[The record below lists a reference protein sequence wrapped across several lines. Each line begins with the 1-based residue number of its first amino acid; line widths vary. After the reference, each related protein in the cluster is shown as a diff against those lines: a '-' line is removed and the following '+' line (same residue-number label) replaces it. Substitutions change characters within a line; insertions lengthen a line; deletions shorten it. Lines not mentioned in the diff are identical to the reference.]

1 LVDPVIPSS
10 VRSSWLT
17 RAYLTIDP
25 RSLGAGRIALGL
37 VLLLDLLRRA
47 PVITLWYSNQG
58 LMPNHTALWRPP
70 FPHTF
75 SFFFMASWP
84 GEAAI
89 GFFLCGC
96 AYLMLLVG
104 NRTRLAHLASLLG
117 VLSLHGRTL
126 FVQNGGDVA
135 LVELC
140 TWTLFLPMGARY
152 SIDALRVRMRANP
165 EARPDDLVCRGA
177 HPPEKTPVVSLA
189 VLAIVAQLAV
199 IYLFNALQKNGPTWR
214 GGSAIHYMLHSEGLV
229 TALGLWVR
237 GWLSPRQSQAL
248 TWSALAIE
256 GGLPLLLL
264 IPVAQRYARR
274 LCIFLIVSLH
284 VGIGLF
290 FNLGIFAPAM
300 IAFTPLL
307 VPTEDW
313 EAFESW
319 RSRRARA
326 RRGGPRRVCLRLARV
341 LNALD
346 RQGVLRLRDTKSPEP
361 APWRLGLRAR
371 RASLRESA
379 LALLMIL
386 ATVRT
391 AFDNHAVTRLDAS
404 RQPKVVDTI
413 TTYLQMLQAWLL
425 FAPDAPMTDA
435 AVAVEAITAD
445 GRRVDP
451 LNELASR
458 HSWLGSTIPQRLGY
472 DALMN
477 AYLLRLPYWP
487 PYFNAFEEWILRYP
501 ERTGRA
507 GDRIVSFQVITLEQD
522 LPPPGERQPRNARTH
537 LLFKYPD

>member
-1 LVDPVIPSS
+1 
-10 VRSSWLT
+10 
-17 RAYLTIDP
+17 
-25 RSLGAGRIALGL
+25 
-37 VLLLDLLRRA
+37 
-47 PVITLWYSNQG
+47 
-58 LMPNHTALWRPP
+58 
-70 FPHTF
+70 
-75 SFFFMASWP
+75 
-84 GEAAI
+84 
-89 GFFLCGC
+89 
-96 AYLMLLVG
+96 
-104 NRTRLAHLASLLG
+104 
-117 VLSLHGRTL
+117 
-126 FVQNGGDVA
+126 
-135 LVELC
+135 
-140 TWTLFLPMGARY
+140 
-152 SIDALRVRMRANP
+152 
-165 EARPDDLVCRGA
+165 
-177 HPPEKTPVVSLA
+177 
-189 VLAIVAQLAV
+189 
-199 IYLFNALQKNGPTWR
+199 
-214 GGSAIHYMLHSEGLV
+214 LV

-391 AFDNHAVTRLDAS
+391 AFDNHAVTHLDAS
-404 RQPKVVDTI
+404 RQPEVVETI

-425 FAPDAPMTDA
+425 FAPDAPTIDA
-435 AVAVEAITAD
+435 ALAVEAVTAE

-458 HSWLGSTIPQRLGY
+458 HSWLGSTIPPRLGY

-507 GDRIVSFQVITLEQD
+507 GDKIISFQVITLEQD
-522 LPPPGERQPRNARTH
+522 LAPPGEQQPRNARTH
-537 LLFKYPD
+537 LLFKYPE

>member
-1 LVDPVIPSS
+1 VIPSG
-10 VRSSWLT
+10 VRSRWLT

-25 RSLGAGRIALGL
+25 RSLGAGRIALSL
-37 VLLLDLLRRA
+37 VLLLDLLRRV

-70 FPHTF
+70 FPYTF

-84 GEAAI
+84 NEAAI
-89 GFFLCGC
+89 GFLLCGA
-96 AYLMLLVG
+96 AYLMLLIG

-140 TWTLFLPMGARY
+140 IWTLFLPMGARY
-152 SIDALRVRMRANP
+152 SIDSLCVRMRAHP
-165 EARPDDLVCRGA
+165 EAGVENLVCRSA
-177 HPPEKTPVVSLA
+177 YPPEKTPVVSLA
-189 VLAIVAQLAV
+189 ALAIVAQLAV
-199 IYLFNALQKNGPTWR
+199 VYLFNALQKTGATWR
-214 GGSAIHYMLHSEGLV
+214 GGSAIHYLLHSEGLV

-237 GWLSPRQSQAL
+237 GWLTPRQSQVL
-248 TWSALAIE
+248 TWSALTIE
-256 GGLPLLLL
+256 GMLPLLLL
-264 IPVAQRYARR
+264 MPVAQRYARR
-274 LCIFLIVSLH
+274 VCIFLIVSLH

-307 VPTEDW
+307 VPTADW

-319 RSRRARA
+319 RNGRAQA
-326 RRGGPRRVCLRLARV
+326 RTGGQRMVCLRLAQV

-346 RQGVLRLRDTKSPEP
+346 GQGVVRLRDTKSPEP
-361 APWRLGLRAR
+361 APWRQALRAR
-371 RASLRESA
+371 SAPLREST

-391 AFDNHAVTRLDAS
+391 AFDNHAVTHLDGS
-404 RQPKVVDTI
+404 RQPGVVDTT

-425 FAPDAPMTDA
+425 FAPDAPTTDA
-435 AVAVEAITAD
+435 AVAVEAVTAD

-458 HSWLGSTIPQRLGY
+458 YSWLGSTIPQRLDY
-472 DALMN
+472 DAFMN

-522 LPPPGERQPRNARTH
+522 QPPPGEQQPRNARTH